1 MASASLLQ
9 CCDISTIQWN
19 SMCASQKC
27 SARLTRILF
36 TFRIPHD
43 LRCSFRVFLSMFQS
57 NSKLKFENGTINPI
71 ILQWSLIAQLFLMKM
86 FLIDLPS
93 VTWILSCFLDFLNCY
108 IFTSFVSGT
117 YGTKLQ
123 NFGENWI
130 MTERKKKNFRRF
142 HSKNGIE
149 NFSCFSSGV
158 PKKECGVLR
167 NSWTMWAEAF

>member
-1 MASASLLQ
+1 
-9 CCDISTIQWN
+9 
-19 SMCASQKC
+19 MCASQKC

-43 LRCSFRVFLSMFQS
+43 LRCSFRVFFLSMFQS

-71 ILQWSLIAQLFLMKM
+71 ILQWSLMAQLFLMKM

-130 MTERKKKNFRRF
+130 MTERKKKSFRRF

-167 NSWTMWAEAF
+167 NSWTMLAEAF